1 LKEGKLVA
9 YSTETVNV
17 PVLLTTE
24 ENGIDCLPAA
34 AVHSQRDEL
43 ASDGIPATSKEA
55 SVADRVHWHKDAAL
69 ERARAGP
76 RTERSTN
83 RWIEGVV
90 DGK

>member
-1 LKEGKLVA
+1 VA

-43 ASDGIPATSKEA
+43 ASDGIPATLIQR
-55 SVADRVHWHKDAAL
+55 SVSSGPSPLAQRR
-69 ERARAGP
+69 RARAGES
-76 RTERSTN
+76 RTAY
-83 RWIEGVV
+83 
-90 DGK
+90 